1 MAGAI
6 KIADLPSANNVTGN
20 DLLVLEQAGST
31 RKIAA
36 DKFMKSAGIVSKGS
50 TYFDTVSDMRA
61 STSITKGTVAITRG
75 YHRVNGHGGAE
86 YDIWDLEEYRA
97 AIANPLWKPDGE
109 SKTINNKV
117 HYAGGDHMLQGNLV
131 AILRY
136 EMLWAGQLGLEDPV
150 QDEDEY
156 LLKGLNHD
164 FGLDKAAKFAKAHLS
179 TDLSSAGEGGVAVR
193 RNTILHV
200 EIGRYVLTK
209 TIWIGANVLLC
220 GGPTWG
226 NPGRV
231 VDFIPLKSHLGGN
244 INNYV
249 RGYMFIWNG
258 NEFWPGTEEI
268 PRGATPAETI
278 YIAPYV
284 GGWSSIALANY
295 ETDYA
300 KNPDGTPNWYAP
312 NYLRNV
318 RGVMVFGGACFVS
331 TSGDRI
337 SQMYHRP
344 GIDWLDYYTD
354 GWRVIDYKCN
364 TPLENLEYQLDF
376 NGSGDVI
383 NIEQIQFPVNHP
395 PANPGPDD
403 MWPQGE
409 YLNGVVKG
417 IKLHNFAS
425 WDIRP
430 PGEGGSQE
438 AISYVGAGMQIERV
452 INGDISIYG
461 YRQVTISACH
471 FEFGQINLH
480 LGSAIVDGCYFSKIT
495 GAKYNSINCFSGPYG
510 GGAAS
515 QLALRNCEFHRGFD
529 GAHYPVEDGYYD
541 LAFASNYTIDIE
553 NCFQGWDIADY
564 NLAVGLSV
572 GQYSGLK
579 DEVLNP
585 CPGWDRWSAYLS
597 QKATIV
603 NGKLI
608 PQDRVVTWGG
618 FEGVQEVYNTK
629 SSSAKNWD
637 GPTNIDLYY
646 YAQYIADVG
655 DSTTSPDFIPL
666 GKNQRERNVL
676 DANGNDTGVRYEAH
690 VFLKAPEMVPD
701 TINGGQYLQYYRP
714 APSFYREDETP
725 DTGTLRLYRGRS
737 PYQYNEYV
745 DLPLMQRSDIMDRGS
760 TCFGRKWK
768 PNPVPF
774 DTNPDLKVRKRNLLP
789 IFGTENT
796 RYKLNIRAGGPLT
809 AVVNLDNDYYGN
821 PQFQYI
827 GTGGWSIE
835 SKDVVLDVSNHHAS
849 AVAEGILQS
858 TAIFN
863 RPFTED
869 VYVNL
874 PITGS
879 PNWDGSRKQKF
890 NKGQT
895 VTIARTKDT
904 LNPGETKLDKALYL
918 QTETADGSTVT
929 LYNIGP
935 GEIITAVYDEK
946 KVLVNDT
953 YVVRG
958 EWIAGKAAP
967 LVDPVPT
974 YVYHEPV
981 NDDHVLLT
989 PVDAMQ
995 PTLIT
1000 ATYDYTGGGEVY
1012 ASAFN
1017 DAPLGCQ
1024 ITIVRTPKHTGTIFV
1039 LVKEGDN
1046 TIKTLELTALNSVIV
1061 LMKRR
1066 SGWEL
1071 QSITPLSA

>member
-1 MAGAI
+1 METI
-6 KIADLPSANNVTGN
+6 KIADLPTATSVTS
-20 DLLVLEQAGST
+20 DDVVIIEQAGST

-36 DKFMKSAGIVSKGS
+36 ANFIKSSGLVQQGSTFFNTVADLRAATNLVKGS
-50 TYFDTVSDMRA
+50 VA
-61 STSITKGTVAITRG
+61 ITKG
-75 YHRVNGHGGAE
+75 YHRANGHGGAE
-86 YDIWDLEEYRA
+86 YDIWDLVEYRM
-97 AIANPLWKPDGE
+97 AIGNPNWNPDGE
-109 SKTINNKV
+109 TRTINNRQ
-117 HYAGGDHMLQGNLV
+117 HYAGGDHKLQNGLV

-136 EMLWAGQLGLEDPV
+136 DVLWAGQLGLEDPV

-156 LLKGLNHD
+156 IRTNANHD

-179 TDLSSAGEGGVAVR
+179 TDFSTAGEGGVAVR
-193 RNTILHV
+193 RNTILHI
-200 EIGRYVLTK
+200 EIGTYVLTR

-220 GGPTWG
+220 GGSTWG

-231 VDFIPLKSHLGGN
+231 VNFIPLKPHLGGTLD
-244 INNYV
+244 NYV
-249 RGYMFIWNG
+249 RGYMFIFNG

-284 GGWSSIALANY
+284 GGWSSMGLSNY

-300 KNPDGTPNWYAP
+300 KNPDGSSNWYAP
-312 NYLRNV
+312 NYLKGI
-318 RGVMVFGGACFVS
+318 RGAMVFGGAFFQCS
-331 TSGDRI
+331 SGDRI
-337 SQMYHRP
+337 WQMYHRP

-354 GWRVIDYKCN
+354 GWRIVDYKAN
-364 TPLENLEYQLDF
+364 TPLENEEYQFDF

-383 NIEQIQFPVNHP
+383 NIEQVQFPVNHP

-417 IKLHNFAS
+417 IKLHNYAS
-425 WDIRP
+425 WDIP
-430 PGEGGSQE
+430 GGSQD

-480 LGSAIVDGCYFSKIT
+480 IGSAIVDGCYFSKIT
-495 GAKYNSINCFSGPYG
+495 GAKYNSINCYSGPYG
-510 GGAAS
+510 GGPSS

-529 GAHYPVEDGYYD
+529 GAHYPVEEGYYD
-541 LAFASNYTIDIE
+541 LAFAGNYTIDIE
-553 NCFQGWDIADY
+553 NCFQGWDVADS

-572 GQYSGLK
+572 GQYSGLH
-579 DEVLNP
+579 DETIAP
-585 CPGWDRWSAYLS
+585 CPGWERWGSYLS

-603 NGKLI
+603 DGKLL

-637 GPTNIDLYY
+637 GPTNVDLYY

-655 DSTTSPDFIPL
+655 DSTVSPDFIPL

-690 VFLKAPEMVPD
+690 VFLKAPEYVPD
-701 TINGGQYLQYYRP
+701 KINGGTYLQHYRP
-714 APSFYREDETP
+714 VPSFYREDETP
-725 DTGTLRLYRGRS
+725 NTGTIRLYRGTS
-737 PYQYNEYV
+737 PYQYSEYV
-745 DLPLMQRSDIMDRGS
+745 DLPLMQRSDIMDKGS

-768 PNPVPF
+768 ANPVPF
-774 DTNPDLKVRKRNLLP
+774 DTNPDLKTRKRNLLP
-789 IFGTENT
+789 ITGIENT

-809 AVVNLDNDYYGN
+809 AVVNLDNDYYGR

-827 GTGGWSIE
+827 GTGWWSIE
-835 SKDVVLDVSNHHAS
+835 AQNVVLDVSNHHAS
-849 AVAEGILQS
+849 AVAEGIVQS

-904 LNPGETKLDKALYL
+904 LAAGETKLDKALYL
-918 QTETADGSTVT
+918 QTETIDGTTVT

-946 KVLVNDT
+946 PILTNGV
-953 YVVRG
+953 YVTTGQWVC
-958 EWIAGKAAP
+958 GKAAP
-967 LVDPVPT
+967 LVEEIPQ
-974 YVYHEPV
+974 YLYYEPG
-981 NDDHVLLT
+981 NDDHVLYIT
-989 PVDAMQ
+989 SDATK

-1000 ATYDYTGGGEVY
+1000 ATYDYTGSGECY
-1012 ASAFN
+1012 ASASN
-1017 DAPLGCQ
+1017 EVPIGCQ
-1024 ITIVRTPKHTGTIFV
+1024 IEIIRTAKHTGHLFV
-1039 LVKEGDN
+1039 LIKAPDGSNLN
-1046 TIKTLELTALNSVIV
+1046 TIDLTATNCVITLV
-1061 LMKRR
+1061 RRR
-1066 SGWEL
+1066 SGWVV
-1071 QSITPLSA
+1071 QSTTPLA

>member
-1 MAGAI
+1 MDTI
-6 KIADLPSANNVTGN
+6 KISDLPEVIKVGP
-20 DLLVLEQAGST
+20 DDYLVLDQPDAT
-31 RKIAA
+31 RKIKNKAYLR
-36 DKFMKSAGIVSKGS
+36 SGAGV
-50 TYFDTVSDMRA
+50 FDTVQDMLDEDG
-61 STSITKGTVAITRG
+61 IQKDTVVKTRG
-75 YHRVNGHGGAE
+75 YHRADGHGGAE

-97 AIANPLWKPDGE
+97 AIGNPQWLPDGE
-109 SKTINNKV
+109 SKVIDGV
-117 HYAGGDHMLQGNLV
+117 SHYAGGDHALKNGLV

-136 EMLWAGQLGLEDPV
+136 DMLWAGQLGLEDPV

-156 LLKGLNHD
+156 IAKKLNHD
-164 FGLDKAAKFAKAHLS
+164 FGLDKAGKFAKMHLS
-179 TDLSSAGEGGVAVR
+179 TDLSTAGEGGVAVR
-193 RNTILHV
+193 RNTLLHI
-200 EIGRYVLTK
+200 EIGRYVITR

-220 GGPTWG
+220 GGDTWG

-231 VDFIPLKSHLGGN
+231 VDFIPLKPHLGGSLD
-244 INNYV
+244 NYI
-249 RGYMFIWNG
+249 RGYMFIFNG

-268 PRGATPAETI
+268 PKGATPAETI

-295 ETDYA
+295 ETAYGTNA
-300 KNPDGTPNWYAP
+300 DGSTNWYAP
-312 NYLRNV
+312 NYLKGI
-318 RGVMVFGGACFVS
+318 RGAMVFGGACFQS

-337 SQMYHRP
+337 WQMYHRP

-354 GWRVIDYKCN
+354 GWRIIDYKCN
-364 TPLENLEYQLDF
+364 TPLENEEYQLDF

-383 NIEQIQFPVNHP
+383 NVEQIQFPVNHP

-461 YRQVTISACH
+461 YRQVTITAWHC
-471 FEFGQINLH
+471 EFGQLNLH
-480 LGSAIVDGCYFSKIT
+480 IGSAILDGCYFSKIT

-510 GGAAS
+510 GGPGS
-515 QLALRNCEFHRGFD
+515 QLQMRNCEFHRGFD

-541 LAFASNYTIDIE
+541 LAFAGNYTIDIE

-579 DEVLNP
+579 DENLNP

-597 QKATIV
+597 QKATII
-603 NGKLI
+603 NGKLV

-629 SSSAKNWD
+629 SSSALNWD
-637 GPTNIDLYY
+637 GETNIDLYY
-646 YAQYIADVG
+646 YAQYIVDVG
-655 DSTTSPDFIPL
+655 DSTVSPDFIPL

-690 VFLKAPEMVPD
+690 VYLKAPEVVEDP
-701 TINGGQYLQYYRP
+701 INGGEYLQHYRP
-714 APSFYREDETP
+714 SPSFYREDETP

-774 DTNPDLKVRKRNLLP
+774 DTNPDLQARKRNLLP
-789 IFGTENT
+789 IFGAENT

-809 AVVNLDNDYYGN
+809 ATVSLDNDYYGR

-835 SKDVVLDVSNHHAS
+835 AQSVVLDVSNHHAS

-904 LNPGETKLDKALYL
+904 LDPGETKLDKALYL
-918 QTETADGSTVT
+918 QTENVAGETLT

-935 GEIITAVYDEK
+935 GEIVTAVYDEK
-946 KVLVNDT
+946 QILQGSE
-953 YVVRG
+953 YVTTGV
-958 EWIAGKAAP
+958 WVVGKAAP
-967 LVDPVPT
+967 LVEQIPQ
-974 YVYHEPV
+974 YLYHEPG
-981 NDDHVLLT
+981 NDDHVLLLSA
-989 PVDAMQ
+989 DATL
-995 PTLIT
+995 PTLVT
-1000 ATYDYTGGGEVY
+1000 ATYDYTGSGECY
-1012 ASAFN
+1012 ASASN
-1017 DAPLGCQ
+1017 ASPVGSQ
-1024 ITIVRTPKHTGTIFV
+1024 IQIVRTALHTGTLFV
-1039 LVKEGDN
+1039 L
-1046 TIKTLELTALNSVIV
+1046 IKGPNEDTVATLPLTATNCVILLV
-1061 LMKRR
+1061 RR
-1066 SGWEL
+1066 KSGWVI
-1071 QSITPLSA
+1071 QSTTPLA